1 MICDLLIIFG
11 FVFFFTI
18 GYAVGKRNA
27 ISDKIKHELEELK
40 SVWKE
45 EVDE

>member
-11 FVFFFTI
+11 FVCFFAI

-40 SVWKE
+40 SAWRE
-45 EVDE
+45 EVKE